1 MPTPPARRPDDLVQL
16 LTRAE
21 RLAARRLQAVLAEE
35 GCSLDAWR
43 VLALLSDGEG
53 HHMTA
58 VAEAAFLPPPTL
70 TKLIDQLVDQNVV
83 HRRVDPF
90 DRRRVL
96 ARLTPRGQE
105 YWQRVDRAVR
115 AGWPGLDEGD
125 DDLLRSLLDRLAA
138 TLEQQARV

>member
-1 MPTPPARRPDDLVQL
+1 MPTPPPRRPDDLVQL

-58 VAEAAFLPPPTL
+58 IAEAAFLPPPTL
-70 TKLIDQLVDQNVV
+70 TKLVDQLVDQNLV

-115 AGWPGLDEGD
+115 VGWPPLGEGD

-138 TLEQQARV
+138 ALEQQATV